1 MGFYVYILKCSD
13 GSYYTGDTDNLEG
26 RLAAHQQGEIPGYAQ
41 ERRPVEL
48 VFSEELPSRED
59 ALARE
64 RQIKG
69 WSRAKKEA
77 LINHDWDRL
86 AQLAKARGSAAS
98 RPLRGERLPSV
109 RGELVEP

>member
-13 GSYYTGDTDNLEG
+13 GSYYTGHTDKLES
-26 RLAAHQQGEIPGYAQ
+26 RLVARQRGEIPGYTQ
-41 ERRPVEL
+41 ERSPVEL
-48 VFSEELPSRED
+48 AFAEEFLSRED

-77 LINHDWDRL
+77 LIRRDWGRL
-86 AQLAKARGSAAS
+86 IELSQGRGQST
-98 RPLRGERLPSV
+98 
-109 RGELVEP
+109 